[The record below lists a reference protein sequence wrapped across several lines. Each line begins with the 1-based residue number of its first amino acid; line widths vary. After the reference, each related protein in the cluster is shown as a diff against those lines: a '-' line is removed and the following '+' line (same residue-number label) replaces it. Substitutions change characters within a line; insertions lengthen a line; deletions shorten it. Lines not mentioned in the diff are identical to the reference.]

1 MYYYDLSRVS
11 VLTNS
16 KYWFVGKTPWTGPMR
31 VREREVAKPFFCI
44 GLVVILVGKDVFQ
57 KL

>member
-16 KYWFVGKTPWTGPMR
+16 KYWFVGKTPWTGPIR
-31 VREREVAKPFFCI
+31 VREREVAKPFFAL
-44 GLVVILVGKDVFQ
+44 GR
-57 KL
+57 